1 MNDNIV
7 IECIWCNSKK
17 EFNKYCRN
25 NPGEIIIDHYSIRN
39 KLVKSDPYDT
49 EPHASV
55 IGLAIRDTFVSM
67 LNKHENLEKIIYLFN
82 KLDDET
88 VDNFKMFLGHTIE
101 PTASLNLVVI
111 NRDDYPKE
119 ILKKFAIVKIID
131 L

>member
-1 MNDNIV
+1 
-7 IECIWCNSKK
+7 
-17 EFNKYCRN
+17 
-25 NPGEIIIDHYSIRN
+25 
-39 KLVKSDPYDT
+39 
-49 EPHASV
+49 
-55 IGLAIRDTFVSM
+55 M

-82 KLDDET
+82 TLNDET

-119 ILKKFAIVKIID
+119 ILKKFEIVKIID